1 MIHLICVVIL
11 IIQNSLRKLLIVGN
25 LNYSTKG
32 FDSVGG
38 AVAVYGKGL
47 PLTFFLSIL
56 DYVFFLTKLNF
67 NMFSIVNYFHSRFL
81 RKKLLTI
88 GNLNCSTE
96 GFDSG
101 DGAVAVYGK
110 GLPLTEQFL
119 RGHAADVT
127 N

>member
-47 PLTFFLSIL
+47 PLTFFFINFRLCIL
-56 DYVFFLTKLNF
+56 LDQITFQYV
-67 NMFSIVNYFHSRFL
+67 
-81 RKKLLTI
+81 
-88 GNLNCSTE
+88 
-96 GFDSG
+96 
-101 DGAVAVYGK
+101 
-110 GLPLTEQFL
+110 
-119 RGHAADVT
+119 
-127 N
+127 